1 MTENELI
8 AMSPGWIRAGEVGA
22 QALVAGQAACV
33 PGARASDVAI
43 AMEDFIRSAGLE
55 PAFPGTVSIDSM
67 AAHWSPTRTDDCI
80 IEEGQLVKLDCGAS
94 HLGDL
99 SDNAITIEVGGTNQ
113 HADLI
118 RASEACLAAAIDAV
132 RPGLNLG
139 DLGAI
144 VEATA
149 EDHGFQT
156 IENLGGHS
164 LERNKLHAALYVP
177 SIGMKTKQVLKA
189 GDRLAIEPFVTDGR
203 AGRVQDAGPSNVYHL
218 RRLRP
223 QRAPAPKRLLAH
235 IQRTHPHLA
244 FSSRWLEGALPP
256 AQLSF
261 GLNQLQRTNAVT
273 HYTAL
278 REASGGMVAQR
289 EATVMVSDD
298 GGFVTTKSPVAA

>member
-1 MTENELI
+1 MTEHELI

-22 QALVAGQAACV
+22 QALAAGKAASV
-33 PGARASDVAI
+33 PGARAYDVAI
-43 AMEDFIRSAGLE
+43 AMEECIRSAGLE

-67 AAHWSPTRTDDCI
+67 AAHWSPTRADDRI
-80 IEEGQLVKLDCGAS
+80 LEEGQLVKLDCGAS
-94 HLGDL
+94 YLGDL
-99 SDNAITIEVGGTNQ
+99 SDNALTIEVGGTNE
-113 HADLI
+113 HSALI
-118 RASEACLAAAIDAV
+118 RTAEACLTAAIDAV

-139 DLGAI
+139 ELGAI

-203 AGRVQDAGPSNVYHL
+203 AGRVQDAGPSNVYQL
-218 RRLRP
+218 RRPQP
-223 QRAPAPKRLLAH
+223 QRAPAPKRLQDL

-244 FSSRWLEGALPP
+244 FSSRWLEGVMAP

-261 GLNQLQRTNAVT
+261 ALNHLQRTNVLT

-298 GGFVTTKSPVAA
+298 GGYVTTRQPAAA

>member
-1 MTENELI
+1 MTEHELI

-22 QALVAGQAACV
+22 QALAVGQAACV

-43 AMEDFIRSAGLE
+43 AMEQSIRAAGLE

-67 AAHWSPTRTDDCI
+67 AAHWSPTQTDDCI

-94 HLGDL
+94 SRGDL
-99 SDNAITIEVGGTNQ
+99 SDNATTIEVGQTNE
-113 HADLI
+113 HTDLI
-118 RASEACLAAAIDAV
+118 RAAEACLAAAVAAV

-139 DLGAI
+139 ELGAI

-149 EDHGFQT
+149 QDHGFQT

-177 SIGMKTKQVLKA
+177 SVGVKTKQVLKA

-203 AGRVQDAGPSNVYHL
+203 AGRVVDAGPSNVFHL
-218 RRLRP
+218 RRPRP
-223 QRAPAPKRLLAH
+223 QRAPAAKRLQDH
-235 IQRTHPHLA
+235 IQRTYPHLA
-244 FSSRWLEGALPP
+244 FSSRWLEGAMPP

-261 GLNQLQRTNAVT
+261 ALGQLQRSNVLT

-298 GGFVTTKSPVAA
+298 GGYVTTQTPAAT